1 MRSRRLAPVPL
12 LVRGLLALSR
22 GIRRVGVSAFCGG
35 RLGPGSTRRLLVVAD
50 TLTAW
55 AARIALRAK
64 AAIPVARNASEERRG
79 RTDPAVSSGGGR
91 SAMLVFMRTIPVGL
105 LAATLWPGFR
115 LAAVMAVVACAGL
128 SAALRRQ
135 SPTDLR
141 FTDWDVAVALCFG
154 FVVSERI
161 LS

>member
-1 MRSRRLAPVPL
+1 
-12 LVRGLLALSR
+12 
-22 GIRRVGVSAFCGG
+22 
-35 RLGPGSTRRLLVVAD
+35 
-50 TLTAW
+50 
-55 AARIALRAK
+55 
-64 AAIPVARNASEERRG
+64 
-79 RTDPAVSSGGGR
+79 
-91 SAMLVFMRTIPVGL
+91 MLVFMRTIPVGL